1 MTKVSKNHYQEF
13 RQFLPTHYRKRIS
26 EETEAS
32 VSLINKVLRGDSRD
46 SKGIL
51 ASFYRIVNE
60 QIDLLEKNEAELLI
74 LKEKIEKMT
83 AA

>member
-1 MTKVSKNHYQEF
+1 MTIVAKNHYLEF
-13 RQFLPTHYRKRIS
+13 RQFLPTQYRKRIS
-26 EETEAS
+26 YETQAS
-32 VSLINKVLRGDSRD
+32 VSLINKVLRGVSQDN
-46 SKGIL
+46 KGIL

-60 QIDLLEKNEAELLI
+60 QIDLFEKNEAELLI